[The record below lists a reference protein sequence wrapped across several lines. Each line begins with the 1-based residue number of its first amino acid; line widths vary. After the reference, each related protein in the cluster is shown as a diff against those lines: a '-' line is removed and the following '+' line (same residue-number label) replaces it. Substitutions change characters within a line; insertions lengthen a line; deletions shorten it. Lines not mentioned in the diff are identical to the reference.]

1 VSEPSYVPGTAIGAR
16 STWRDRLVPLG
27 CALLPGALAGVQLAG
42 LLFFLNPHWPF
53 EAAPVARATAYY
65 SSLLSVTSALVL
77 LPFTWGRPARA
88 RRALPWSLFV
98 VFLTAGLVF
107 WVHASAFSFYLPVG
121 INRRLIKAALWLS
134 LAAVATF
141 YTALVHSIRRRP
153 YSRRSALL
161 LVVVAALAVYVVL
174 ERRDAFRP
182 PVAVTPRPSSV
193 APIVRPNL
201 LVVGL
206 GSGSLDVVLPLAE
219 QGQLPFFGALLRDG
233 AYGRLTTVEPTRPLP
248 LWTSLATGKYPYQ
261 PGVVAAH
268 RYHAPFLPPG
278 SEFHLT
284 PLGLA
289 FEHWGL
295 RGGALPTP
303 LRSDS
308 LTVWTLCERL
318 GISTAVLGWPGATGG
333 FAPKDDPARGVEA
346 SAPSNALVPSVE
358 ALQAFGAEVLA
369 AASLDGERG
378 DAALRE
384 LDRAAQDGRPHALFV
399 ALEGLE
405 AISVRTFGAYSAVHF
420 EGLQK
425 QSAVASSAALEGY
438 YAHLDEVL
446 DGLWRR
452 LPAPRLV
459 LVVSPYGVHET
470 RGPRRLL
477 GLFQRERRFEGQIS
491 SAPDGLFLLRG
502 HGVRPGFVNRVG
514 LTDVVPTV
522 LYGLGFPVALDFDG
536 RVVTEAFDPDFLRR
550 NPLTFVPSYETM
562 IPLSAENA
570 SGAPRND

>member
-1 VSEPSYVPGTAIGAR
+1 MPGAASGTR
-16 STWRDRLVPLG
+16 SAWRTRLVPLG
-27 CALLPGALAGVQLAG
+27 CALLPGVLAGVQLAG

-53 EAAPVARATAYY
+53 AAAPVAAATGYY
-65 SSLLSVTSALVL
+65 SALLAVPSALLL

-98 VFLTAGLVF
+98 VFLASGLVF
-107 WVHASAFSFYLPVG
+107 WVHASTFSFYLPAG

-141 YTALVHSIRRRP
+141 YTALLHSVRRRP
-153 YSRRSALL
+153 YSGPSALL
-161 LVVVAALAVYVVL
+161 LVLVAALAVYVVL

-182 PVAVTPRPSSV
+182 PVEVTPRPSSV

-219 QGQLPFFGALLRDG
+219 QGQLPFFGALLREG

-261 PGVVAAH
+261 HGVVATH
-268 RYHAPFLPPG
+268 RYDAPFLPSG

-295 RGGALPTP
+295 HGGALPAP
-303 LRSDS
+303 MSSDS
-308 LTVWTLCERL
+308 LAVWTLCERL
-318 GISTAVLGWPGATGG
+318 GLPTAVLGWPGAAAGAASNGDPPQPGG
-333 FAPKDDPARGVEA
+333 EGSASPRPA
-346 SAPSNALVPSVE
+346 SPPVE
-358 ALQAFGAEVLA
+358 ALHAFGSQLLA
-369 AASLDGERG
+369 TTSADVARSA
-378 DAALRE
+378 AALRE
-384 LDRAAQDGRPHALFV
+384 LERAAQAGRPHALFV

-405 AISVRTFGAYSAVHF
+405 AVSVRTFGAYSAVHF

-425 QSAVASSAALEGY
+425 QTAVATSAALEGY
-438 YAHLDEVL
+438 YAYLDEVL
-446 DGLWRR
+446 DGLWQR
-452 LPAPRLV
+452 LPEPRLV
-459 LVVSPYGVHET
+459 LVVSAYGVRET

-491 SAPDGLFLLRG
+491 SAPDGIFLLRG

-522 LYGLGFPVALDFDG
+522 LYGLGFPAALDFDG

-562 IPLSAENA
+562 VPFS
-570 SGAPRND
+570 SGGSSEARP